1 MLFRSISGVMK
12 SDDLRK
18 IDIWGI
24 MPSSGSTLNEDMLE
38 IKERCRYLT
47 GKRVREPLFIRH
59 TVVPKSH
66 YTSHDER
73 MRIGSSKHLDSIN
86 INPYY
91 RGKLSGKTVCILD
104 DYVTNGPSFEA
115 LRNLLLKAGVA
126 RVIFVAIGRFRRGS
140 EGVYQKE
147 DYQILGDVFSSNY
160 TYELISK
167 DPYFGMRAKYDL
179 ASKHEVE
186 NIHGILN
193 GW

>member
-1 MLFRSISGVMK
+1 
-12 SDDLRK
+12 
-18 IDIWGI
+18 
-24 MPSSGSTLNEDMLE
+24 
-38 IKERCRYLT
+38 
-47 GKRVREPLFIRH
+47 
-59 TVVPKSH
+59 
-66 YTSHDER
+66 

-104 DYVTNGPSFEA
+104 DYVTNWPSFEA

-167 DPYFGMRAKYDL
+167 DPYFCMRAKYDL